1 MTATGISALGKTL
14 IGVEALAGATTD
26 APTTHWRGNAK
37 LADRREIVFPPERV
51 GIFGGTTRSY
61 IPRTG
66 GDVMLE
72 GDATFEQLCYV
83 LNAGIFLAT
92 ATTDASS
99 GFTRTWR
106 VQQSSSDA
114 YVTTDLGTLVIEVG
128 DNIDV
133 EVQRFGFVR
142 EYSLTGRQGEAIQVS
157 ATVQGR
163 APSTSSAFTA
173 VGSTDLENPAQ
184 TILTSMGRLYIDDT
198 TGTIGATAKTETI
211 LDFAFKHTTGWVEY
225 PAKDGRLDF
234 SDIKHV
240 DDEMILDVTFEHN
253 SVAIAEKAA
262 WRAQTER
269 AIRLQFAGN
278 ALTTTDAGATF
289 DTYALRLDLYGKWVT
304 FGAEGL
310 EEQDGDNVYKG
321 SFKVGYSAIAAAKAT
336 ISICNETAILP

>member
-1 MTATGISALGKTL
+1 MANTGISALGKTL

-26 APTTHWRGNAK
+26 VPTTHWRGMAK
-37 LADRREIVFPPERV
+37 LADRRETVFPPERV
-51 GIFGGTTRSY
+51 GIFGSTTRSY
-61 IPRTG
+61 VPRTG
-66 GDVMLE
+66 GEVVLD
-72 GDATFEQLCYV
+72 GDATFEQLCYIM
-83 LNAGIFLAT
+83 NAGIYLAT

-99 GFTRTWR
+99 GITRSWR

-133 EVQRFGFVR
+133 ESQRFGFVR
-142 EYSLTGRQGEAIQVS
+142 EYTLSGTQGEAIQVN
-157 ATVQGR
+157 AVVQGR

-184 TILTSMGRLYIDDT
+184 TILTSMGSMYIDDS
-198 TGTIGATAKTETI
+198 TGTIGTTAKTLTL
-211 LDFAFKHTTGWVEY
+211 LDFSFKHTTGWIAMD
-225 PAKDGRLDF
+225 AKDGRLDF

-240 DDEMILDVTFEHN
+240 DDEMVLDVTFEHN
-253 SVAIAEKAA
+253 GVAIAEKAA

-269 AIRLQFAGN
+269 AIRLNFAGN

-289 DTYALRLDLYGKWVT
+289 DTYALRLDLYGKWIN

-321 SFKVGYSAIAAAKAT
+321 QFKVAYSAVAAAKAT
-336 ISICNETAILP
+336 ISIANETAVLP

>member
-1 MTATGISALGKTL
+1 MATTGISALGKTL

-26 APTTHWRGNAK
+26 APTTHWRGTAK
-37 LADRREIVFPPERV
+37 LADRRETVFPPERV

-61 IPRTG
+61 VPRTG
-66 GDVMLE
+66 GEVVLD
-72 GDATFEQLCYV
+72 GDATFEQLCYIM
-83 LNAGIFLAT
+83 NAGIYLAT

-99 GFTRTWR
+99 GFTRSWR

-114 YVTTDLGTLVIEVG
+114 YVTTDLGTMVIEVG

-133 EVQRFGFVR
+133 ESQRFGFVR
-142 EYSLTGRQGEAIQVS
+142 EYSLSGKQGEAIQVN

-184 TILTSMGRLYIDDT
+184 TILVSMGRLYIDDS
-198 TGTIGATAKTETI
+198 TGTIGTTAKTETI
-211 LDFAFKHTTGWVEY
+211 LDFSFKHTTGWVAMD
-225 PAKDGRLDF
+225 AKDGRLDF

-253 SVAIAEKAA
+253 GTAIAERAA

-289 DTYALRLDLYGKWVT
+289 DTYALRLDLYGKWMT
-304 FGAEGL
+304 FGADGL
-310 EEQDGDNVYKG
+310 DEQDGDNIYKG
-321 SFKVGYSAIAAAKAT
+321 SFKVAYSAAAAAKAT
-336 ISICNETAILP
+336 ISICNESGTLP